1 MKFGFIDM
9 KKLLLTLILAICAT
23 TQVAN
28 AALISVGPYAID
40 ETATVSSITGGA
52 NIFTSTGDG
61 TAITDQSLGTY
72 VYGEPGVVETGS
84 IDLGFS
90 ADIYNGT
97 DADLVL
103 YFIRGDTDT
112 LSPDFNVTINNQS
125 VAYNASLFTYVDP
138 ADGLTKKYQTLLNGD
153 ITSSDINTAEGF
165 DVLTALIN
173 LDDFN
178 LTTNSI
184 QGLQISGLDS
194 DERLALVAGFNITP
208 VPLPAAFLLLISGL
222 AGLGLVSRRRK

>member
-1 MKFGFIDM
+1 M
-9 KKLLLTLILAICAT
+9 KKLLLTLTLVICAT
-23 TQVAN
+23 TPVAN

-52 NIFTSTGDG
+52 NIFTSIGDG
-61 TAITDQSLGTY
+61 TAITDQSLATY
-72 VYGEPGVVETGS
+72 VYGAPGAAQAGN

-90 ADIYNGT
+90 TDIYNGT

-112 LSPDFNVTINNQS
+112 LSPDFNVTINNLS
-125 VAYNASLFTYVDP
+125 VAYSASLFTYVDP
-138 ADGLTKKYQTLLNGD
+138 ADGLTKKYQALLNGD
-153 ITSSDINTAEGF
+153 ISSSDINNAEGF

-208 VPLPAAFLLLISGL
+208 VPLPAPFLLLISGL
-222 AGLGLVSRRRK
+222 TGLGLVGRRRK

>member
-1 MKFGFIDM
+1 M
-9 KKLLLTLILAICAT
+9 KKLLLTLTFAICAIT
-23 TQVAN
+23 PVAN

-40 ETATVSSITGGA
+40 ETATTSSINGGA
-52 NIFTSTGDG
+52 NIYTSTGDG

-72 VYGEPGVVETGS
+72 VYGAPGAAQAGN
-84 IDLGFS
+84 IDLGFNTN
-90 ADIYNGT
+90 IYNGT

-103 YFIRGDTDT
+103 YFIRGDTDA
-112 LSPDFNVTINNQS
+112 LSADFNVTINNQS
-125 VAYNASLFTYVDP
+125 IAYNASLFTYVDP
-138 ADGLTKKYQTLLNGD
+138 DDGLTKKYQALLNGD

-194 DERLALVAGFNITP
+194 DERLALVAGFHITP
-208 VPLPAAFLLLISGL
+208 VPLPAPFLLLISGL
-222 AGLGLVSRRRK
+222 AGLSLVSRRK